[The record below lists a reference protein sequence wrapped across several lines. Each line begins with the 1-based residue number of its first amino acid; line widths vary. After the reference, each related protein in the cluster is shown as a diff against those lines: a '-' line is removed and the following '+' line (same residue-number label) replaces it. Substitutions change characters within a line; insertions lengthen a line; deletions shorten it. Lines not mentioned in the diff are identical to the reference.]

1 MTFGVMKGFKKKFDN
16 INEDF
21 GIIQFDAHA
30 DLRKKYNG
38 SVNSHATVMYK
49 IHKENIPIFQFGVR
63 AQSDEEI
70 KLREQFNINYKSIED
85 YRKNPNIRLPK
96 NFPKNIYITFDSD
109 CLDPS
114 IMPATGTPVPK
125 GINYEEAIEIISKL
139 TKNQNILGLD
149 FVEFSPIKT
158 IKAYDFISAN
168 LIYDLIGVIESNS
181 NTRCL

>member
-1 MTFGVMKGFKKKFDN
+1 
-16 INEDF
+16 
-21 GIIQFDAHA
+21 
-30 DLRKKYNG
+30 
-38 SVNSHATVMYK
+38 
-49 IHKENIPIFQFGVR
+49 
-63 AQSDEEI
+63 
-70 KLREQFNINYKSIED
+70 
-85 YRKNPNIRLPK
+85 
-96 NFPKNIYITFDSD
+96 
-109 CLDPS
+109 
-114 IMPATGTPVPK
+114 MPATGTPVPK